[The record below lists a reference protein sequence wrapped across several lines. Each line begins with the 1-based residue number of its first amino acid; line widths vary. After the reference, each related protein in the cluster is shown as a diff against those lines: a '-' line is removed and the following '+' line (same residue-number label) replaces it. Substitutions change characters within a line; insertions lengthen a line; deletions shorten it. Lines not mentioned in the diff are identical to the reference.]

1 VIDGGRSGKFV
12 DHASEPRLVQRHYAH
27 PRAARVV
34 AIIGRAMRKLL
45 A

>member
-1 VIDGGRSGKFV
+1 LV

-27 PRAARVV
+27 PHAARVV
-34 AIIGRAMRKLL
+34 AIIGRVTRKPL